1 MAVALVLSLAA
12 SYQFK
17 ELFISLIIP
26 LIAINLVVN
35 PILLNQYLK
44 QSSITKNTWKVNFMD
59 PMQIKKDSLFKYLNS
74 TALCLAFIFY
84 QQINLVC
91 DYMNK
96 KRDNSQTKKTS
107 YEIS

>member
-1 MAVALVLSLAA
+1 
-12 SYQFK
+12 
-17 ELFISLIIP
+17 
-26 LIAINLVVN
+26 
-35 PILLNQYLK
+35 
-44 QSSITKNTWKVNFMD
+44 MD

-96 KRDNSQTKKTS
+96 KRDNSQTKKLVMR
-107 YEIS
+107 YHKRCLLN

>member
-1 MAVALVLSLAA
+1 
-12 SYQFK
+12 
-17 ELFISLIIP
+17 
-26 LIAINLVVN
+26 
-35 PILLNQYLK
+35 
-44 QSSITKNTWKVNFMD
+44 MD